1 MTLWRRVLLGAAIG
15 MFAVLLAHPDTRPY
29 YGLCLWGWGH
39 SKVLASTPLIP
50 ANLSNLPLPRS
61 ADDAAYGFT
70 ALCESV
76 KQWSDIARADHHALA
91 EIARAFAKRE
101 PENSFWRQIESACEW
116 SQGNRDR
123 SVRAW
128 LAAARASYWNDHQ
141 GPRLHRIIEALRLES
156 GTEMSWHYAVAY
168 YLRSTA
174 VANEM
179 VRHANALLASVDPNS
194 YEGLILRY
202 ATIMNGQLIREGARS
217 NRIGWLGLTLVNRAV
232 ELGGAPASSPRER
245 LLSEYELY
253 NQMKLAGLT
262 TESEQV
268 NRAFQQS
275 ESWVALSQV
284 HTSQNQL
291 RQLTMASIVLA
302 SICSAMLGCAIVGA
316 LIAGIGLVVY
326 RSERIQR
333 FFRVP
338 LAPATGIVIG
348 VLAYSLT
355 ELLLLAVAL
364 TLCFGFFAFV
374 PPKVRSRAEEPTSS
388 LFHVALAAFAV
399 MFSVVTALFFLGASP
414 TILQLGPELHLP
426 VEYYG
431 VAPLFLSLAAILIG
445 LVLLTAPAW
454 GFLERL
460 SASRVAGIALRNF
473 GRGVMLGCF
482 AVAVVAGPAVVY
494 LDRQLSEELKQIA
507 DNEPTYYVVQ

>member
-1 MTLWRRVLLGAAIG
+1 MGAAIG

-29 YGLCLWGWGH
+29 YALCLWGWGQ
-39 SKVLASTPLIP
+39 SQVLAKTPLIP
-50 ANLSNLPLPRS
+50 QNLTSLPIPEN
-61 ADDAAYGFT
+61 AGAAAYGFT

-76 KQWSDIARADHHALA
+76 TQWTDIARKDHRALA
-91 EIARAFAKRE
+91 DIARTFAKQE

-123 SVRAW
+123 SVRSW
-128 LAAARASYWNDHQ
+128 LAASRASYWNDHQ
-141 GPRLHRIIEALRLES
+141 GPRLHRILEALRAET
-156 GTEMSWHYAVAY
+156 GTQMSWHYAAAY
-168 YLRSTA
+168 HLRSSA
-174 VANEM
+174 VASEM

-194 YEGLILRY
+194 YEGLVLRY
-202 ATIMNGQLIREGARS
+202 ATVMNGQLIREGARS
-217 NRIGWLGLTLVNRAV
+217 NQIGSLGLALVNRAV
-232 ELGGAPASSPRER
+232 ESGGAPASSPRER
-245 LLSEYELY
+245 LLSEYEFY

-291 RQLTMASIVLA
+291 SQLTTASVVLA
-302 SICSAMLGCAIVGA
+302 GICSAMLGCAIVGA
-316 LIAGIGLVVY
+316 FIAGIGLLVY
-326 RSERIQR
+326 RSERMQR
-333 FFRVP
+333 LFRVP

-374 PPKVRSRAEEPTSS
+374 PPKVRSRAGEPASS
-388 LFHVALAAFAV
+388 LFHAALATFAV
-399 MFSVVTALFFLGASP
+399 MFAVVMALFFLGVSP
-414 TILQLGPELHLP
+414 AILQLGPKLHLP
-426 VEYYG
+426 AEYYG
-431 VAPLFLSLAAILIG
+431 VAPLFLSLAAILLG

-460 SASRVAGIALRNF
+460 SPSRVAGVALRDF

-482 AVAVVAGPAVVY
+482 AIAVAAGPAVVY
-494 LDRQLSEELKQIA
+494 LDRQLSGELSQIA
-507 DNEPTYYVVQ
+507 DNEPTYYLVQ